1 MSKLLTPLKNAR
13 FSAKVGG
20 GFVTMILVAAAVGAV
35 GTAAILGLRAQSDVS
50 AKATAAMANLQQA
63 AQAQEAY
70 LSGRSPELAEAAEAQ
85 IGQLE
90 TSLVALDEVSGEG
103 SETGATAEAI
113 ALVDRLH
120 SEFNGVVVAVENRRT
135 QVDKLL
141 RSAVAL
147 ETQAAS
153 INDQMT
159 KIQRDAGGAAKKATG
174 TRNRADKIGRGL
186 SDIED
191 SAAELVA
198 LIAGAGA
205 DTELSPEVA
214 AEVRDNVAAMAKTA
228 KKSAKLKVDGIEKA
242 RLVSLSD
249 TAKGLLEKLPEVD
262 GDGAGAGAISP
273 ALAADLSQELMGL
286 HNQASALRKD
296 VYVATDEAKK
306 VAGKASSK
314 LGIVDLV
321 NVNVNKYQKASLDIR
336 AATMEFFAGFGTIEA
351 DEVVTRIG
359 ILRDAANKL
368 KADSAAFPEIADA
381 VSVIEAEVGTYETEF
396 AGMVTAK
403 EAFDIKREALVA
415 ISADVRRV
423 IAGLTEAQSASA
435 YARADTALG
444 LIAAALVAAVAV
456 GGLLAFVL
464 SLVITR
470 PTRSLTEA
478 MGRLAEGDIDVV
490 IPSTDQGDEIG
501 DMSRTVQ
508 VFQENARERVR
519 LESEANAHREAQGER
534 QNEIERLVQGF
545 REEVQGL
552 LGALDETADSMSRTS
567 SALGGIAENSAEQA
581 GDTARVSED
590 ASMSVENV
598 AGAAEELS
606 ASIAEIGDQVG
617 RSSDI
622 VTSATSAVHET
633 NDKVQGLAEAASKI
647 GEVVTLIQAI
657 AEQTNLLAL
666 NATIEAARA
675 GEAGKGFAVVA
686 AEVKELA
693 TQTSRATEEIS
704 SQIQTIQNSTSEAV
718 SAIGAISDT
727 MEEVNGYTQAIS
739 SAVSQQGA
747 ATNEISG
754 NVQRAAQSTQAV
766 QTNMARLAQAV
777 EETRAA
783 SGDVQSASGDL
794 SDRSG
799 ALKQGIETFLNRVA
813 AA

>member
-35 GTAAILGLRAQSDVS
+35 GTVAILGLRAQSDVS

-85 IGQLE
+85 IGRLE

-103 SETGATAEAI
+103 SEAGATAEAI

-120 SEFNGVVVAVENRRT
+120 SEFNGVVIAVENRRT

-141 RSAVAL
+141 RSAVGL

-153 INDQMT
+153 ITDQMT

-198 LIAGAGA
+198 LIAKAGA
-205 DTELSPEVA
+205 DTDLSPDIAV
-214 AEVRDNVAAMAKTA
+214 EVREGVAAMAKTA

-249 TAKGLLEKLPEVD
+249 AAKGLLDQLPAAE
-262 GDGAGAGAISP
+262 GADAAAAPISP
-273 ALAADLSQELMGL
+273 ILAADLSERLVKL
-286 HNQASALRKD
+286 HNHASALRKD
-296 VYVATDEAKK
+296 VYAATDEAKK

-381 VSVIEAEVGTYETEF
+381 VTAIEAEVGTYETEF

-444 LIAAALVAAVAV
+444 LIAAALVIAVAV
-456 GGLLAFVL
+456 GAMLAFVL

-470 PTRSLTEA
+470 PTRALTEA
-478 MGRLAEGDIDVV
+478 MGRLAKGDIDVV
-490 IPSTDQGDEIG
+490 VPSTDQRDEIG

-508 VFQENARERVR
+508 VFQENARDRVR
-519 LESEANAHREAQGER
+519 LEGEADAHRAAQSER
-534 QNEIERLVQGF
+534 QDEVEQLIQGF
-545 REEVQGL
+545 RDEVQGL

-606 ASIAEIGDQVG
+606 ASIAEIGDQVR

-704 SQIQTIQNSTSEAV
+704 SQIQTIQNSTGEAV

-766 QTNMARLAQAV
+766 QSNMARLAQAV

-799 ALKQGIETFLNRVA
+799 ALKQGIENFLNRVA

>member
-50 AKATAAMANLQQA
+50 AKATAAMANLQQV

-70 LSGRSPELAEAAEAQ
+70 LSARSPELAAAAEAQ
-85 IGQLE
+85 IGHLE
-90 TSLVALDEVSGEG
+90 TALVALDDVSGQG
-103 SETGATAEAI
+103 DTGATAEAI

-120 SEFNGVVVAVENRRT
+120 DEFNGVVVAVDNRKA

-141 RSAVAL
+141 RSAVGL
-147 ETQAAS
+147 ETQAIS
-153 INDQMT
+153 ITDQMT
-159 KIQRDAGGAAKKATG
+159 KIQRDAGSAAKKASG

-191 SAAELVA
+191 TAAETAA
-198 LIAGAGA
+198 LIAGVGENA
-205 DTELSPEVA
+205 ELSPETGKSVQDA
-214 AEVRDNVAAMAKTA
+214 IASMAKTA
-228 KKSAKLKVDGIEKA
+228 RKSAKLKVDGIDKA
-242 RLVSLSD
+242 RLTSLAD
-249 TAKGLLEKLPEVD
+249 AAKALLDKMPKAEGEGAVVAPLTASVAGELAQGLK
-262 GDGAGAGAISP
+262 
-273 ALAADLSQELMGL
+273 DL
-286 HNQASALRKD
+286 HDQASALRKE
-296 VYVATDEAKK
+296 VYAATDEAKK

-321 NVNVNKYQKASLDIR
+321 NVNASKFLRASLEIR
-336 AATMEFFAGFGTIEA
+336 SATMEFFAGFESMGA
-351 DEVVTRIG
+351 DEVVNRIET
-359 ILRDAANKL
+359 LRYLANLL
-368 KADSAAFPEIADA
+368 KADSAAFPEITDA
-381 VSVIEAEVGTYETEF
+381 VAAIEQEVSTFETEF

-444 LIAAALVAAVAV
+444 LIAAALVAAMIV

-470 PTRSLTEA
+470 PTRALTEA
-478 MGRLAEGDIDVV
+478 MGRLAEGEIDVV
-490 IPSTDQGDEIG
+490 IPSTEQGDEIG

-534 QNEIERLVQGF
+534 QDEIERLIQGF

-606 ASIAEIGDQVG
+606 ASIAEIGDQVR

-704 SQIQTIQNSTSEAV
+704 SQIQTIQNSTGEAV
-718 SAIGAISDT
+718 AAIGAISDT

-766 QTNMARLAQAV
+766 QSNMARLAQAV
-777 EETRAA
+777 DETREA